1 MAERRPDDDFEL
13 DDPSEE
19 GGSEFHLAD
28 YWSIV
33 VKRARLILLCVA
45 LALSVAAI
53 RSLMAKPTFRAVVT
67 LDIGKDQST
76 PYDVSDRMVLYSWWD
91 PEYLPTQTR
100 LIRSRE
106 IAERVIRRLNL
117 LQNPDFNPSARQTT
131 SKEELGKADARVT
144 AAAVGLQGGVGVAPI
159 KGTNLVEVSFVGAS
173 PQLSADVANTVAE
186 AYIDWNLET
195 KYSTLGKA
203 GRFISAQIEQL
214 KSEIA
219 EKERELQAYGREKG
233 IVSTERET
241 NATLQNLESLNKD
254 YASAVADRV
263 AKQARFTEYQ
273 NARAGSLADNLSPA
287 VAAMNQEQSRLEREY
302 AEKLSLFKP
311 DWPAMKQLK
320 AQIDKGRIELDAQIR
335 QAVTNAREAARTEY
349 LTALRREEGLQA
361 VLQGQK
367 TEAMDL
373 NSASIEYNNLY
384 TEVQTK
390 RELLDG
396 LLTRQNETEMTSRL
410 QTERVSNIRIVD
422 RALPP
427 GGRFSPSYS
436 KNMMTALMLG
446 LLAGIGIAFLL
457 EYLDRSL
464 RTIKQVEQY
473 LKLPALGLIPMVG
486 EAALSGYGYSYG
498 YGYGSKRRKQKPKKL
513 KLPETPLQKETEGVS
528 IELLPHTKPRSTVAE
543 AYRAIRTALLL
554 SRAGGVKTI
563 VISSSLPGE
572 GKTSTTANLAVVLA
586 QLNKRVLLIDADL
599 HKPRQHEIF
608 RVSNRAGL
616 VSALAEN
623 MKLDEIITATS
634 IPGLDL
640 ITAGPLSPNPSGLL
654 ASDAMTSLLAEVAA
668 IYDYVLIDSPPVSAV
683 ADAIVIGNHCDGLV
697 LCVEGGRTPREIV
710 ARVRDKL
717 LRSNVRILGVL
728 INNLE
733 EKSYDYGYYYNYYT
747 GAYGAAGGYTEQLP
761 GAKTGT

>member
-1 MAERRPDDDFEL
+1 MMERRQFDEVDL
-13 DDPSEE
+13 DDAPE
-19 GGSEFHLAD
+19 GEASEFHLSE
-28 YWSIV
+28 YWSVV

-53 RSLMAKPTFRAVVT
+53 RSLMAKPTYKAVVT
-67 LDIGKDQST
+67 LNIGKDQST

-117 LQNPDFNPSARQTT
+117 LQNPEFNPAARHAT
-131 SKEELGKADARVT
+131 SKEELAAADKRVT
-144 AAAVGLQGGVGVAPI
+144 SAAVGLQGGVGVSPV

-173 PQLSADVANTVAE
+173 PQLAADVANAVAE
-186 AYIDWNLET
+186 TYIDWNLET
-195 KYSTLGKA
+195 KYATLGKA
-203 GRFISAQIEQL
+203 GRFIGAQIEQL

-233 IVSTERET
+233 IVSTARES
-241 NATLQNLESLNKD
+241 NVTLQNLESLNKD

-273 NARAGSLADNLSPA
+273 NAKPESLADNLSGS
-287 VAAMNQEQSRLEREY
+287 VSTMSQEQTRLEREY

-311 DWPAMKQLK
+311 EWPAMKQLK
-320 AQIDKGRIELDAQIR
+320 AQIEKGRADLDAAILQTV
-335 QAVTNAREAARTEY
+335 ANAREAARTEY
-349 LTALRREEGLQA
+349 LTALRREQELQR

-390 RELLDG
+390 RQLLDG
-396 LLTRQNETEMTSRL
+396 LLARQNETEMTSRL
-410 QTERVSNIRIVD
+410 QTERVSNIRVVD

-436 KNMMTALMLG
+436 KNMMTGLMLG
-446 LLAGIGIAFLL
+446 LFAGCGLAFLL

-486 EAALSGYGYSYG
+486 EAALSAYGYSYG
-498 YGYGSKRRKQKPKKL
+498 YGYGSKRRRKKKPAKE
-513 KLPETPLQKETEGVS
+513 PETPLQKEMAGVA

-563 VISSSLPGE
+563 VVSSSLPGE
-572 GKTSTTANLAVVLA
+572 GKTSTTANLGVVLS
-586 QLNKRVLLIDADL
+586 QLSKRVLLIDADL
-599 HKPRQHEIF
+599 HKPRLHEIF

-616 VSALAEN
+616 VSVLAEN
-623 MKLDEIITATS
+623 VKLADVITATM

-654 ASDAMTSLLAEVAA
+654 ASDAMTTLLSEVAA
-668 IYDYVLIDSPPVSAV
+668 TYDFVLIDSPPVSAV

-717 LRSNVRILGVL
+717 IRSNVRILGVL

-747 GAYGAAGGYTEQLP
+747 GTYGAAGGYTEQLP

>member
-1 MAERRPDDDFEL
+1 MSETRQRAEFDFDDQPDDQ
-13 DDPSEE
+13 
-19 GGSEFHLAD
+19 GSEFHLSE
-28 YWSIV
+28 YLGIV
-33 VKRARLILLCVA
+33 RKRARLIILCVA
-45 LALSVAAI
+45 VALSVAAI
-53 RSLMAKPTFRAVVT
+53 RSLMAKPTYRAVVT
-67 LDIGKDQST
+67 VNIGKDQST

-100 LIRSRE
+100 LIQSRE

-117 LQNPDFNPSARQTT
+117 LQNPEYNPSARQGT
-131 SKEELGKADARVT
+131 SKEELAQAEARLT
-144 AAAVGLQGGVGVAPI
+144 AAASGLQGGVGVTPI
-159 KGTNLVEVSFVGAS
+159 KGTNLVEVSFIGLS
-173 PQLSADVANTVAE
+173 PKLAADIANAVAE
-186 AYIDWNLET
+186 SYIDWSLES
-195 KYSTLGKA
+195 KYATLGKA
-203 GRFISAQIEQL
+203 ERFIGAQVEQL
-214 KSEIA
+214 KSEIG
-219 EKERELQAYGREKG
+219 EKERELQSYGREKG

-241 NATLQNLESLNKD
+241 NITLQNLESLNKD

-273 NARAGSLADNLSPA
+273 NARPEALADNLSPA
-287 VAAMNQEQSRLEREY
+287 VSAMSQEQAKLEREY
-302 AEKLSLFKP
+302 AEKLSMFKP
-311 DWPAMKQLK
+311 EWPAMQQLK
-320 AQIDKGRIELDAQIR
+320 AQIEKGRANLDASITQT
-335 QAVTNAREAARTEY
+335 VTRERENARTEY
-349 LTALRREEGLQA
+349 LTALRREQELQR

-367 TEAMDL
+367 SDAMDQ

-390 RELLDG
+390 RQLLDG
-396 LLTRQNETEMTSRL
+396 LLKRQNEMEMTSRL

-446 LLAGIGIAFLL
+446 LLAGCGLAFLL

-486 EAALSGYGYSYG
+486 DQGLGSYG
-498 YGYGSKRRKQKPKKL
+498 YGYGYGYGLKRRRKK
-513 KLPETPLQKETEGVS
+513 KKEPPSELQKEVAGVS
-528 IELLPHTKPRSTVAE
+528 IELIPHVKPRSTVAE

-563 VISSSLPGE
+563 VVSSSLPGE
-572 GKTSTTANLAVVLA
+572 GKTSTSANLAIVLA
-586 QLNKRVLLIDADL
+586 QLGKRTLLIDGDL
-599 HKPRQHEIF
+599 HKPRQHEVF
-608 RVSNRAGL
+608 RVSNRLGL
-616 VSALAEN
+616 VSVLAEN
-623 MKLDEIITATS
+623 VKLSDVIVKTA
-634 IPGLDL
+634 IPSLEL
-640 ITAGPLSPNPSGLL
+640 LPAGPLSPNPSGLL
-654 ASDAMTSLLAEVAA
+654 ASEMMAALLAEVAA
-668 IYDYVLIDSPPVSAV
+668 SYDYVILDSPPVSAV
-683 ADAIVIGNHCDGLV
+683 ADAIVIGNRTDGLV

-717 LRSNVRILGVL
+717 VRANVRILGVL

-747 GAYGAAGGYTEQLP
+747 GGYGSAAGYTEQLP